1 MKLWRVL
8 ALALSI
14 FCTNLIG
21 IDSAQAA
28 TFSCGSGGTYTV
40 VSGHITESLNCSGT
54 LTIDSSVTAID
65 SDAFARSKFFRTP
78 TFRFVSQNPRITVL
92 TIPSSVLS
100 IGARAFQ
107 GMSTL
112 TSITIANSI
121 TTIGD
126 SAFYGDNNVTEFN
139 LGSGTYID
147 YDAFQAFTY
156 ISKFAL
162 PEGVTQINQGVF
174 VDWPSVTTFTLPST
188 LTNLGWMA
196 LRGMRSLRSINI
208 PANLSTINDPFG
220 VISSSPLLAPYFC
233 STTGASNTASVNTYF
248 ANLIEAN
255 TLAGRCANSFDAPI
269 ITSVT
274 NPSSTSAT
282 INFTPPSNYGAGT
295 QISSYA
301 VVAFPGG
308 KRATVSGGSSRSITI
323 GSLTPGIDYTFEVT
337 AINDESP
344 SITSPPSARS
354 APVTCC
360 TASAT
365 VPDAPTIGAATALSP
380 TSANV
385 SFTAPISNGGE
396 AIDTYTVTS
405 SPGSITAQI
414 LQSGSGSI
422 TLNGLT
428 PSTTYTFRVTAA
440 NSVGTSSVSGATDFL
455 KMPASQAEIDAAA
468 EAAKKAAEAKREAEK
483 QAARIEILKSYSD
496 SKVPVFELFAIADIY
511 GVTENN
517 FSVVNGEILSMN
529 ASDRSEI
536 RIVEKISKKYL
547 ILDSISAGGKFPQF
561 FAKDL
566 SSVGI
571 IPEQNQVR
579 VTYVLRNLPA
589 NQRDDYAKIMSAID
603 SELSLIKRRNDRLAA
618 IIILIRNR
626 QSA

>member
-1 MKLWRVL
+1 MKKWRVL
-8 ALALSI
+8 ALSLSI

-65 SDAFARSKFFRTP
+65 SDAFAQSKFFMTP
-78 TFRFVSQNPRITVL
+78 TFRFVFQNPRITVL

-162 PEGVTQINQGVF
+162 PEGVTQINQGAF

-220 VISSSPLLAPYFC
+220 VIWSSPLLAPYFC

-248 ANLIEAN
+248 ANLIAAN

-354 APVTCC
+354 ASVTCC

-365 VPDAPTIGAATALSP
+365 VPGAPTIGAATALSP

-385 SFTAPISNGGE
+385 SFTAPISNGGV
-396 AIDTYTVTS
+396 AIETYTVTS

-468 EAAKKAAEAKREAEK
+468 EAAKKVAEAKREAEK
-483 QAARIEILKSYSD
+483 QAARIEICKGLSE
-496 SKVPVFELFAIADIY
+496 SKMPTIQQFATAEIL
-511 GVTENN
+511 GVTEKNLPMI
-517 FSVVNGEILSMN
+517 SKELMAMN
-529 ASDRSEI
+529 LADRSDI
-536 RIVEKISKKYL
+536 KMVEKVSKKYR
-547 ILDSISAGGKFPQF
+547 ILDRICQGDKFSTIT
-561 FAKDL
+561 ANDL
-566 SSVGI
+566 SSVGL
-571 IPEQNQVR
+571 IPSKYR
-579 VTYVLRNLPA
+579 TLITYKLRKLA
-589 NQRDDYAKIMSAID
+589 IDQRDDYFKITAAID
-603 SELSLIKRRNDRLAA
+603 RELSVIRIREARRAAMLA
-618 IIILIRNR
+618 LRKSR
-626 QSA
+626 QVA